1 MGKHLLSICIP
12 TNGVAR
18 WVVPTLENL
27 YNLGSDES
35 TFEVVVAD
43 NGGEDSD
50 LADVVKKFEEHP
62 NFRYIPTDV
71 KGFYN
76 IVENF
81 SLAKGDYMI
90 KLNHRCILHKGMI
103 EYIIEQAE
111 KYYYEKPL
119 MFFSNGNVKLGRIQE
134 YDTFDAFMYDFS
146 YWSSLSEGL
155 FFWKEDIMRI
165 PNIKFAPMSPNVSLM
180 FDSREKK
187 KFVLIDTRICHD
199 QDASGKYGYDLF
211 NTFAVLYLDLVN
223 EQRIDGYLSKNTFI
237 KIKRDVLNFLS
248 EVYMSIK
255 YYGEFENY
263 SLDGMKESL
272 GVYYSENEYNR
283 MLTHTKY
290 CLLPKYA
297 LKRFII
303 KIMKLIKN

>member
-50 LADVVKKFEEHP
+50 LADAVKKFEEHP

-103 EYIIEQAE
+103 EYIIGLAE
-111 KYYYEKPL
+111 KYYDEKPL
-119 MFFSNGNVKLGRIQE
+119 MFFSNGKVKLGGVKE
-134 YDTFDAFMYDFS
+134 YSTFDAFMYDFS
-146 YWSSLSEGL
+146 YWSSISEGL
-155 FFWKEDIMRI
+155 FFWKEDLHRV
-165 PNIKFAPMSPNVSLM
+165 PEIKFAKMSPNVSLM
-180 FDSREKK
+180 FDSHNKS
-187 KFVLIDTRICHD
+187 KFVLIDTLICHD
-199 QDASGKYGYDLF
+199 QDATGKYGYDLF
-211 NTFAVLYLDLVN
+211 DTFAVLYLDLIN
-223 EQRIDGYLSKNTFI
+223 EQRIEGYISKKTFI
-237 KIKRDVLNFLS
+237 KIKTDIINFLGRIYLAMHYTK
-248 EVYMSIK
+248 EYD
-255 YYGEFENY
+255 NY
-263 SLDGMKESL
+263 SLEGMKDSL
-272 GVYYSENEYNR
+272 SIYFSSQEYAR
-283 MLTHTKY
+283 IKRRV
-290 CLLPKYA
+290 LLNFPKILYHRIVA
-297 LKRFII
+297 LIHSR
-303 KIMKLIKN
+303 